1 MWAPDYTTAER
12 LKKYLGDETDVD
24 DAFVAAWITAVSR
37 NIDLHCGRQFGTVE
51 QATEFYFTPKYD
63 PRRGQWFATIY
74 DLRSATGLQVT
85 KEDGTTVAADG
96 YKLLPSNN
104 AALGKPFEQI
114 RLDSRPG
121 GDIAIESDQWGWAAV
136 PPSIEVGM
144 WLQAARLAARR
155 DSPFGIAGSP
165 STGSEMRLL
174 ARVDPDFLVTLKPFV
189 RRWWAA

>member
-1 MWAPDYTTAER
+1 MLAPDYTTAER

-37 NIDLHCGRQFGTVE
+37 NIDQHCGRSFGNVDE
-51 QATEFYFTPKYD
+51 ATEFYYTPKYD
-63 PRRGQWFATIY
+63 RRRGKWFATIH
-74 DLRSATGLQVT
+74 DLRSDTGLSIVR
-85 KEDGTTVAADG
+85 EDATAITDG
-96 YKLLPSNN
+96 YKLLPGNN

-114 RLDSRPG
+114 RFDSCPG
-121 GDIAIESDQWGWAAV
+121 GEVAMESDQWGWADV

-174 ARVDPDFLVTLKPFV
+174 AKVDPDFLVTLKPFV